1 MTLKML
7 EPNIQETEAAGRKR
21 THTEFAGDDEEPDSS
36 AVIKASAQVTVSK
49 PHDSTQSAPHG
60 SLAVADA
67 ACKSTVPKSS
77 SPRATETRSPKQVE
91 ICEESDSPNAAASKA
106 TKPASSTSTPKSK
119 PRLSLEEK
127 TARENEKAQKRQQK
141 EAQAAQRAA
150 EKAKLEEEKAVRAK
164 EREEKRRKKEEEDA
178 AKAERRRQREEEQRR
193 IQEDKDKK
201 ARSQKKLN
209 DFFRAPNT
217 PKKTTAGP
225 GSHSASPSKP
235 DSEEATPKP
244 VQSAYDQLFKPFYV
258 RDNTRWTGPAP
269 LLDEETRNARSHVLD
284 GFIGG
289 CRQSEDQSGPLDVAE
304 LLHLPCK
311 PRQRGWLHRPV
322 RQIME
327 KALQEMKQSGTD
339 VRVAASSISSVR
351 KGLAKVPIKV
361 IAFSRDVRPPYR
373 GTMTSK
379 PFDLG
384 LEKWRKLARNTTN
397 RRLPLDY
404 DYDSE
409 AEWQDEEGED
419 IDVDDDDEEQDED
432 DDMDGFLDDSEDAGL
447 SRRVFAK
454 TMEPESSGIWFDNA
468 AGRGSVP
475 ALSGF
480 RMEFMHE
487 GLKHNWGVDPWSSQY
502 WEPEEKRKLKAKG
515 GSKMAPPK
523 TPATAFEAMKDGED
537 KAGSK
542 TVRAE
547 HLDEVKK
554 LILQYRDLSKG
565 SIIDIIFHKFRNTHS
580 SVSRAEVKNTVDM
593 IAEKKG
599 AGRSREWGLRAGFEI
614 EL

>member
-1 MTLKML
+1 MTLEML

-21 THTEFAGDDEEPDSS
+21 SHTEFTGDAEEQDSS
-36 AVIKASAQVTVSK
+36 AVTKASAPVTASK
-49 PHDSTQSAPHG
+49 PLDPTQSAPPG
-60 SLAVADA
+60 SSSEADA
-67 ACKSTVPKSS
+67 ASKSP
-77 SPRATETRSPKQVE
+77 SPRAIETRSPKQAKT
-91 ICEESDSPNAAASKA
+91 CEGSNSPSAAASKA
-106 TKPASSTSTPKSK
+106 TMSASTSTPNRK

-127 TARENEKAQKRQQK
+127 LARENEKAQKRQQK

-150 EKAKLEEEKAVRAK
+150 EKAKLEEEKAARAK
-164 EREEKRRKKEEEDA
+164 EREEKRKKKEEEDA

-217 PKKTTAGP
+217 PKKTAAGP
-225 GSHSASPSKP
+225 GDHSASPSKP
-235 DSEEATPKP
+235 GPEEATPKP

-269 LLDEETRNARSHVLD
+269 LLDEETRNARSHVLED
-284 GFIGG
+284 FVSG
-289 CRQSEDQSGPLDVAE
+289 CRLSEDPSGPLNVVE

-311 PRQRGWLHRPV
+311 PRQRGRLHRPV
-322 RQIME
+322 RKIME
-327 KALQEMKQSGTD
+327 KALQEMNQSGTD

-351 KGLAKVPIKV
+351 KGLAKVPMKV

-373 GTMTSK
+373 GTMTCK
-379 PFDLG
+379 PFDMG
-384 LEKWRKLARNTTN
+384 LENWRKFAQKTTD

-409 AEWQDEEGED
+409 AEWQEEEGED
-419 IDVDDDDEEQDED
+419 VDVDDDDEELDEE

-454 TMEPESSGIWFDNA
+454 TMEPESSGICFEDA
-468 AGRGSVP
+468 AGRSSVP
-475 ALSGF
+475 ALSQL

-487 GLKHNWGVDPWSSQY
+487 GLKQPWGIDPWSSQY
-502 WEPEEKRKLKAKG
+502 WEPEEKRKLKPKG
-515 GSKMAPPK
+515 GNKMAPPK
-523 TPATAFEAMKDGED
+523 PPATAFEAMKDGED

-542 TVRAE
+542 TVKAE

-565 SIIDIIFHKFRNTHS
+565 SIIDIIFHKFRNTHG

-593 IAEKKG
+593 VAEKKG